1 MNDWWWLADK
11 LAWYITWYKVA
22 HFQLMGGY
30 HVNLDMSYF
39 KQTRIVIDTL
49 QNHYRFILNTLPHL
63 YYTGTTGLS
72 RLYHFQLYINS
83 QNYYFVSVLVS
94 SFQIGLK
101 SIIFVKIS
109 MSCFPRKNMVSPSFW
124 KCHVIIT
131 KKSVSNR
138 EMIIIDFGAHVNR
151 GLCMQYSSLMSRKH

>member
-63 YYTGTTGLS
+63 YYTGTTSLS
-72 RLYHFQLYINS
+72 RTYHFKLYMNS

-94 SFQIGLK
+94 SFQITLK
-101 SIIFVKIS
+101 SIIFCKNFDVMFSEKKYGIS
-109 MSCFPRKNMVSPSFW
+109 EFLEVPRDHHQKKCFKSWNDHNWFW
-124 KCHVIIT
+124 
-131 KKSVSNR
+131 SAR
-138 EMIIIDFGAHVNR
+138 
-151 GLCMQYSSLMSRKH
+151 